1 MEMIYELRILLH
13 VVIAAILGGVI
24 GYEREK
30 TNKPAGIKTNM
41 IVGGSVAL
49 LVSMGEAITIHFQEM
64 GLTEVIETDPT
75 RIIQAIIVG
84 VSFIGAGTVMQVQ
97 KVYKVKYLTTAASI
111 LYSTGLGISVALDH
125 YVLAIGLTVFIL
137 IIYYPVKWVED
148 KFIKS
153 SEKEGEG
160 EEE

>member
-1 MEMIYELRILLH
+1 MDLIYELKILLH
-13 VVIAAILGGVI
+13 VVIAAFLSGVV

-49 LVSMGEAITIHFQEM
+49 LVTLGEAITLHFQAL
-64 GLTEVIETDPT
+64 GLSEIIRTDPT

-84 VSFIGAGTVMQVQ
+84 VSFIGAGTVMQVE
-97 KVYKVKYLTTAASI
+97 KIYKVKYLTTAASI
-111 LYSTGLGISVALDH
+111 LYSTGLGISVALG
-125 YVLAIGLTVFIL
+125 YYILAIGLTVFIL
-137 IIYYPVKWVED
+137 LIYYPIKWIQD
-148 KFIKS
+148 KFIS
-153 SEKEGEG
+153 PNNQ

>member
-1 MEMIYELRILLH
+1 MELMYELRILLH
-13 VVIAAILGGVI
+13 VVIASFLGGVI

-30 TNKPAGIKTNM
+30 TEKPAGIKTNM

-49 LVSMGEAITIHFQEM
+49 LVSLGEAITVHFQEL
-64 GLTEVIETDPT
+64 GLSEVMQTDPT

-84 VSFIGAGTVMQVQ
+84 VSFIGAGTVMQLQ

-111 LYSTGLGISVALDH
+111 LYSTGVGISVALDQ
-125 YVLAIGLTVFIL
+125 YVLAVGLTVFIL
-137 IIYYPVKWVED
+137 IIYYPIKWIEE

-153 SEKEGEG
+153 PEDHED
-160 EEE
+160 

>member
-1 MEMIYELRILLH
+1 MELMYELRILLH
-13 VVIAAILGGVI
+13 VVIASVLGGII

-30 TNKPAGIKTNM
+30 TDKPAGIKTNM
-41 IVGGSVAL
+41 IVGGSVTL
-49 LVSMGEAITIHFQEM
+49 LVSLGEAITVHFQNL
-64 GLTEVIETDPT
+64 GLSEVMQTDPT

-111 LYSTGLGISVALDH
+111 LYSTGVGISVALGQ
-125 YVLAIGLTVFIL
+125 YILAVGLTIFIL
-137 IIYYPVKWVED
+137 IIYYPIKWIETR
-148 KFIKS
+148 FIK
-153 SEKEGEG
+153 KPP

>member
-1 MEMIYELRILLH
+1 MEWVKELEILLQ
-13 VVIAAILGGVI
+13 VIIASILGGII

-30 TNKPAGIKTNM
+30 TDKPAGIKTNM

-49 LVSMGEAITIHFQEM
+49 LVSLGETITLHFHELDISEDIQA
-64 GLTEVIETDPT
+64 DPT

-111 LYSTGLGISVALDH
+111 LYSTGVGMSVALEQ
-125 YVLAIGLTVFIL
+125 YILAVGLTAFIL
-137 IIYYPVKWVED
+137 IIYYPIKWIED
-148 KFIKS
+148 KFIKKPP
-153 SEKEGEG
+153 ED
-160 EEE
+160 

>member
-1 MEMIYELRILLH
+1 MDIEMMYELNILMH
-13 VVIAAILGGVI
+13 VVIASLLGGVI

-30 TNKPAGIKTNM
+30 TEKPAGIKTNM

-49 LVSMGEAITIHFQEM
+49 LVSLGEAITLHFNDL
-64 GLTEVIETDPT
+64 GLAHIIQTDPT

-84 VSFIGAGTVMQVQ
+84 VSFIGAGTVMQLQ

-111 LYSTGLGISVALDH
+111 LYSTGVGISVALDK
-125 YVLAIGLTVFIL
+125 YILAIGLTIFIL

-148 KFIKS
+148 KFIKNP
-153 SEKEGEG
+153 ENHED
-160 EEE
+160 

>member
-13 VVIAAILGGVI
+13 VVIASILGGVI

-64 GLTEVIETDPT
+64 GLAEVIETDPT

-125 YVLAIGLTVFIL
+125 YVLAIGLTIFIL

-153 SEKEGEG
+153 SEKEGE
-160 EEE
+160 EE

>member
-1 MEMIYELRILLH
+1 MEIMYELEILLH
-13 VVIAAILGGVI
+13 VVIASILGGVI

-49 LVSMGEAITIHFQEM
+49 LVSLGEAITVHFQNL
-64 GLTEVIETDPT
+64 GLSDVMQTDPT

-84 VSFIGAGTVMQVQ
+84 VSFIGAGTVMQLQ
-97 KVYKVKYLTTAASI
+97 KIYKVKYLTTAASI
-111 LYSTGLGISVALDH
+111 LYSTGVGISVALGQ
-125 YVLAIGLTVFIL
+125 YILAVGLTVFIL
-137 IIYYPVKWVED
+137 IIYYPIKWVEE
-148 KFIKS
+148 KFINPDKV
-153 SEKEGEG
+153 

>member
-1 MEMIYELRILLH
+1 MTMDIEMMYELNILMH
-13 VVIAAILGGVI
+13 VVIASLLGGVI

-30 TNKPAGIKTNM
+30 TEKPAGIKTNM

-49 LVSMGEAITIHFQEM
+49 LVSLGEAITLHFNDL
-64 GLTEVIETDPT
+64 GLAHIIQTDPT

-84 VSFIGAGTVMQVQ
+84 VSFIGAGTVMQLQ

-111 LYSTGLGISVALDH
+111 LYSTGVGISVALDK
-125 YVLAIGLTVFIL
+125 YILAIGLTIFIL

-148 KFIKS
+148 KFIKNP
-153 SEKEGEG
+153 ENHED
-160 EEE
+160 

>member
-1 MEMIYELRILLH
+1 MDITYELKILLH
-13 VVIAAILGGVI
+13 VVIAAVLSGII

-30 TNKPAGIKTNM
+30 NRKPVGIKTNM

-49 LVSMGEAITIHFQEM
+49 LVMLGESIVYHFQAL
-64 GLTEVIETDPT
+64 GLSEIIRTDPT

-84 VSFIGAGTVMQVQ
+84 VSFIGAGTVMQVA
-97 KVYKVKYLTTAASI
+97 KIHKVKYLTTAASI

-125 YVLAIGLTVFIL
+125 YILSVGLTIFIL
-137 IIYYPVKWVED
+137 LIYYPIKWIED
-148 KFIKS
+148 RFVS
-153 SEKEGEG
+153 PENR

>member
-1 MEMIYELRILLH
+1 MELMYELRILLH
-13 VVIAAILGGVI
+13 VVIASLLGGVI

-30 TNKPAGIKTNM
+30 TEKPAGIKTNM

-49 LVSMGEAITIHFQEM
+49 LVSLGEAITVHFQEL
-64 GLTEVIETDPT
+64 GLSEVMQTDPT

-111 LYSTGLGISVALDH
+111 LYSTGVGISVALDK
-125 YVLAIGLTVFIL
+125 YLLAVGLTIFIL
-137 IIYYPVKWVED
+137 IIYYPIKWIEE

-153 SEKEGEG
+153 P
-160 EEE
+160 EEHED

>member
-1 MEMIYELRILLH
+1 MEVMYELKILLH
-13 VVIAAILGGVI
+13 VVIASFLGGII

-49 LVSMGEAITIHFQEM
+49 LVSLGEAITVHFQQL
-64 GLTEVIETDPT
+64 GLTEVMQTDPT

-111 LYSTGLGISVALDH
+111 LYSTGVGISVALDK
-125 YVLAIGLTVFIL
+125 YILAIGLTIFML
-137 IIYYPVKWVED
+137 IIYYPIKWIED
-148 KFIKS
+148 KFIKTP
-153 SEKEGEG
+153 EDHED
-160 EEE
+160 

>member
-1 MEMIYELRILLH
+1 MELMYELRILLH
-13 VVIAAILGGVI
+13 VVIASLLGGVI

-30 TNKPAGIKTNM
+30 TEKPAGIKTNM

-49 LVSMGEAITIHFQEM
+49 LVSLGEAITVHFQEL
-64 GLTEVIETDPT
+64 GLSEVMQTDPT

-84 VSFIGAGTVMQVQ
+84 VSFIGAGTVMQLQ

-111 LYSTGLGISVALDH
+111 LYSTGVGISVALDQ
-125 YVLAIGLTVFIL
+125 YVLAVGLTVFIL
-137 IIYYPVKWVED
+137 IIYYPIKWIEE

-153 SEKEGEG
+153 PEDHED
-160 EEE
+160 

>member
-1 MEMIYELRILLH
+1 MYELRILLH
-13 VVIAAILGGVI
+13 VVIASLLGGVI

-30 TNKPAGIKTNM
+30 TEKPAGIKTNM

-49 LVSMGEAITIHFQEM
+49 LVSLGEAITVHFQEL
-64 GLTEVIETDPT
+64 GLSEVMQTDPT

-111 LYSTGLGISVALDH
+111 LYSTGVGISVALDK
-125 YVLAIGLTVFIL
+125 YLLAVGLTIFIL
-137 IIYYPVKWVED
+137 IIYYPIKWIEE

-153 SEKEGEG
+153 P
-160 EEE
+160 EEHED